1 MNDNLPE
8 LRDIHLPEGVSFFP
22 PAYGWYVIVITVIL
36 CVVMVK
42 LYKMWVQKSRKKYAL
57 KILAE
62 LDTDEIITSV
72 ARISEL
78 LRRIC
83 IYRYPQAVALSGE
96 DWWNFIA
103 RHSQVKLSTSSKD
116 LLLNAPYMNIKS
128 QKYQTQNLQEITS
141 FAQSWIGENL

>member
-1 MNDNLPE
+1 M
-8 LRDIHLPEGVSFFP
+8 
-22 PAYGWYVIVITVIL
+22 
-36 CVVMVK
+36 
-42 LYKMWVQKSRKKYAL
+42 VQKSRKKYAL